1 MELTD
6 FTLTQYRT
14 LLHHLQKSGY
24 TPVSVHQYLSDKKN
38 YNSGHFVILRHDID
52 RRIHKSVQFA
62 HIESQLNISASYY
75 FRFHALQN
83 PEIIASVSHL
93 GHEIGYHYEV
103 ISRASGDLNQAKRL
117 FEEDLRKFRDISP
130 VHTVCMHGAPLSRF
144 DNLSFWE
151 VYQLETFNLS
161 GEGFLSIKDVPYFS
175 DTGRSWSSLHNLRD
189 KLPGNTAIEFDSPI
203 VSTKDLMN
211 YISENHPSRLY
222 LVTHPERW
230 SEGRI
235 EWFYS
240 LGFDTL
246 CNIGKEILKE
256 FRG

>member
-1 MELTD
+1 MEPSD
-6 FTLTQYRT
+6 FTLTQYQI

-24 TPVSVHQYLSDKKN
+24 TPLTVHRYLSDN
-38 YNSGHFVILRHDID
+38 INHNSGSFVILRHDID

-62 HIESQLNISASYY
+62 HIESQLNISATYY
-75 FRFHALQN
+75 FRYHALQN
-83 PEIIASVSHL
+83 PEIIACVSQL

-103 ISRASGDLNQAKRL
+103 ISRASGDLNQAKAL
-117 FEEDLRKFRDISP
+117 FEEDLRKFRDICP

-144 DNLSFWE
+144 ENLSFWE
-151 VYQLETFNLS
+151 TYRLDDFKLS
-161 GEGFLSIKDVPYFS
+161 GEGFLSIQDVQYFS

-189 KLPGNTAIEFDSPI
+189 RLPGDRGIEFNSQI
-203 VSTKDLMN
+203 ISTHDLIN
-211 YISENHPSRLY
+211 YISEKHPPRLY

-230 SEGRI
+230 SEDCI

-240 LGFDTL
+240 YGFDTL
-246 CNIGKEILKE
+246 CNVGKEIIKE